1 MQKKNASLILAGTL
15 AASALGANA
24 FANSEMESSS
34 DSPSSYEQ
42 SQSGDSWEAKKAEMQ
57 KKSSEMRA
65 KKVAE
70 LKEKGLDVSSITP
83 ELLDATKTD
92 EGKFW
97 DAVKKI
103 MNAHEIEARRAF
115 LEKLKAQGVD
125 VSSITE
131 DVIADGSKFWDAVK
145 KLQKTGSGSMSG
157 NGASLGGEIKEYLRA
172 DLTAEDMKA
181 LMATMEELGK
191 STKYVLDNKT
201 LSVEEKV
208 SKIVELHEANMETLI
223 AKYVDPA
230 KADAFREKSEK
241 KLAEVAAYVKKA
253 LENGKNLPSKYDD
266 RKPQEQERKKN
277 VPKERED
284 KKPPVI
290 MQKANPLSPKLR
302 KSLETKLRAI
312 PDDKK
317 DEFYQR
323 AKTVL
328 AAQIEKAKEANKP
341 KLVAKLEAVMAIV
354 EDVIGPADSEDS
366 AIIDAIFNSGSTA
379 Q

>member
-1 MQKKNASLILAGTL
+1 MQKKNASLILVGTL

-253 LENGKNLPSKYDD
+253 LENGKNLPFKYDD

>member
-42 SQSGDSWEAKKAEMQ
+42 SQSGDYWEAKKAEMQ

-115 LEKLKAQGVD
+115 LEKLKTQGVD

-181 LMATMEELGK
+181 LMVTMEELGK

-208 SKIVELHEANMETLI
+208 SKIVELHKANMETLI

-354 EDVIGPADSEDS
+354 EDVVGPADSEDS

>member
-1 MQKKNASLILAGTL
+1 MQKKNASLILVGTL

-115 LEKLKAQGVD
+115 LEKLKTQGVD

-157 NGASLGGEIKEYLRA
+157 NGASK
-172 DLTAEDMKA
+172 
-181 LMATMEELGK
+181 
-191 STKYVLDNKT
+191 
-201 LSVEEKV
+201 
-208 SKIVELHEANMETLI
+208 
-223 AKYVDPA
+223 
-230 KADAFREKSEK
+230 
-241 KLAEVAAYVKKA
+241 
-253 LENGKNLPSKYDD
+253 
-266 RKPQEQERKKN
+266 
-277 VPKERED
+277 RED

>member
-15 AASALGANA
+15 AASALGAHA

-34 DSPSSYEQ
+34 DSSSSYER
-42 SQSGDSWEAKKAEMQ
+42 SQSSDYWEAKKAEMQ
-57 KKSSEMRA
+57 KRSSEMRA

-83 ELLDATKTD
+83 DLLDATKTD

-131 DVIADGSKFWDAVK
+131 DVIADGSKFWEAVK
-145 KLQKTGSGSMSG
+145 KLQKTGSGSTSG
-157 NGASLGGEIKEYLRA
+157 NGAPLGGELKEYLRA
-172 DLTAEDMKA
+172 DITSEEMKA

-208 SKIVELHEANMETLI
+208 SKIVELHKANMETLI

-230 KADAFREKSEK
+230 KADAFRVKSEK
-241 KLAEVAAYVKKA
+241 MLTEVAAYVKKA
-253 LENGKNLPSKYDD
+253 LENGKNLPPKYDD

-312 PDDKK
+312 PDEKK

-323 AKTVL
+323 AKTVIG
-328 AAQIEKAKEANKP
+328 AQIEKAKTAGNA

-354 EDVIGPADSEDS
+354 EDVLGPVDGEDS
-366 AIIDAIFNSGSTA
+366 AIIDAIFNSGSTT

>member
-1 MQKKNASLILAGTL
+1 
-15 AASALGANA
+15 
-24 FANSEMESSS
+24 
-34 DSPSSYEQ
+34 
-42 SQSGDSWEAKKAEMQ
+42 MQ

-131 DVIADGSKFWDAVK
+131 DVIADGSKFWEAVK
-145 KLQKTGSGSMSG
+145 KLQKTGMGGTSG
-157 NGASLGGEIKEYLRA
+157 NAPFLGGEIKEYLRT
-172 DLTAEDMKA
+172 DLTAEEIKA

-191 STKYVLDNKT
+191 STKYVLDNET
-201 LSVEEKV
+201 LSIEEKV
-208 SKIVELHEANMETLI
+208 SKIVELHKANMETLI

-253 LENGKNLPSKYDD
+253 LESGKNLPPKREDK
-266 RKPQEQERKKN
+266 KPQEQERKKN

-312 PDDKK
+312 PDEKK

-323 AKTVL
+323 AKTVIG
-328 AAQIEKAKEANKP
+328 AQIEKAKTAGNA

-354 EDVIGPADSEDS
+354 EDVLGPVDGEDS